1 MADGSHGYRDCPRAG
16 DFTRLSEQVDEL
28 EIKVFRGNGN
38 SLETRMSLV
47 QSDLS
52 RIAAGMEKLVASE
65 NTAMRYIE
73 TEQAKESTREHD
85 KADRTNEVRTDLERA
100 DKKKEFA
107 GKEKDR
113 RLYVLF
119 GVAGLFITL
128 LVGASDVAITIHDD
142 HLQAEYQK
150 SIEQRMGVN
159 R

>member
-65 NTAMRYIE
+65 ATAMTFINGFQTR
-73 TEQAKESTREHD
+73 ESTREHD
-85 KADRTNEVRTDLERA
+85 KADRAGEVKTDLEMA
-100 DKKKEFA
+100 DKKK
-107 GKEKDR
+107 DR
-113 RLYVLF
+113 SLYVIF
-119 GVAGLFITL
+119 SAAAIFVTL
-128 LVGASDVAITIHDD
+128 LVGVSAIGIT
-142 HLQAEYQK
+142 E
-150 SIEQRMGVN
+150 EN
-159 R
+159 RC